1 MKKMVL
7 ALLMGLC
14 FIGMYGQADPVVR
27 SVRFE
32 AQSEAEMN
40 ALPANK
46 LQEGSV
52 CYREDT
58 DSLWRYNGSTW
69 AEISGSSGSGHIVQD
84 EGSPLTARANIN
96 FVGAGVTATDDSGN
110 DATVVTIPGTQISV
124 TTTSGWGDYVDT
136 QYTSGSPLSLSA
148 DTDTQLPNNRGTIV
162 DSEKPSDITEFVNSS
177 GLIVGN
183 EGDAY
188 VLTIEYKIVPTDP
201 GTTYV
206 ETWID
211 IGGAVGE
218 LYRRIVSFPKGNGVE
233 RTVTFSTGVYTLNTW
248 EANSGTPYIRAN
260 GTANVY
266 DIRFIVYRLH
276 KSGNEYVQSNS
287 ITSDMLAG
295 IINGNSPTTSEPFL
309 TENDIS
315 ATVQPYN
322 ANTDTDSTDDATL
335 AGNNVYTGT
344 QSFTNDISTT
354 GASDINF
361 QNSDILLSGDL
372 LEANKNT
379 IVTSGSDPTG
389 QASILFN
396 PNGTLFALTATPT
409 DITYNGNSLTASGSG
424 DLWSDVVDS
433 DILVDTDATYDL
445 GNATSQFNISHFE
458 RYTTPNVSNDAWWIM
473 DGSSGDHFG
482 LDYSATPSTAFSPL
496 YTFHNTGTP
505 TNSTDVATKAY
516 VDANSGSSD
525 YFLKETVR
533 TATTANITLSGD
545 QTVDGNNL
553 NNGERI
559 LVKDQT
565 DQTENGIYI
574 VNTSGAW
581 SRAADNDTKEDVA
594 RTLVY
599 VRAGS
604 TNFDKFFQTDF
615 DNVDVLDTNNVVF
628 TEVDLYGS
636 GSGDVT
642 AASNFGTDNV
652 LIRADGTGKGV
663 QSSGITISDTDLVT
677 FPGGTYYS
685 AGNMN
690 LGDSRF
696 YMGEDEGVSG
706 RRWSVEKSQATEKYV
721 FSYQQS
727 DQTTSTGGTYTAFYT
742 LDESGTPSGSTDLIP
757 KSYADANYD
766 DQTAAE
772 VTSSATGNI
781 AATNVDDA
789 IAELESEKLASI
801 SASRTNEE
809 TYSNV
814 IGQPYDDSVSDGAP
828 PAGTLILEYEV
839 PPAILGTGTTADM
852 DDYMGYNTG
861 TAGSGTSYTIQN
873 VVEGGFSYF
882 YVNAASEPTVSG
894 TGITVEKFPN
904 TTAFINNEDMYMC
917 VWAVTDTLVH
927 YWFVEKQ

>member
-1 MKKMVL
+1 MKRIMII
-7 ALLMGLC
+7 AFLLCSYFGGAQV
-14 FIGMYGQADPVVR
+14 IGADLVNFTVK
-27 SVRFE
+27 SE
-32 AQSEAEMN
+32 AQMN
-40 ALPANK
+40 AITVGQG
-46 LQEGSV
+46 LQEGSIL
-52 CYREDT
+52 YREDT

-69 AEISGSSGSGHIVQD
+69 AEMTGGSATTDASDLTSGVLADGRVQESNVTQHEAALTITESQISDLGSYLPLSGGTMIGNINANENQINNILQATFTNGLVNMQQYFRSSTAFEISFDGTVTNALNWNYGSGEWRI
-84 EGSPLTARANIN
+84 GANRILTTAD
-96 FVGAGVTATDDSGN
+96 GA
-110 DATVVTIPGTQISV
+110 
-124 TTTSGWGDYVDT
+124 
-136 QYTSGSPLSLSA
+136 
-148 DTDTQLPNNRGTIV
+148 
-162 DSEKPSDITEFVNSS
+162 
-177 GLIVGN
+177 
-183 EGDAY
+183 
-188 VLTIEYKIVPTDP
+188 
-201 GTTYV
+201 
-206 ETWID
+206 
-211 IGGAVGE
+211 
-218 LYRRIVSFPKGNGVE
+218 
-233 RTVTFSTGVYTLNTW
+233 
-248 EANSGTPYIRAN
+248 
-260 GTANVY
+260 
-266 DIRFIVYRLH
+266 
-276 KSGNEYVQSNS
+276 
-287 ITSDMLAG
+287 
-295 IINGNSPTTSEPFL
+295 
-309 TENDIS
+309 
-315 ATVQPYN
+315 
-322 ANTDTDSTDDATL
+322 
-335 AGNNVYTGT
+335 
-344 QSFTNDISTT
+344 
-354 GASDINF
+354 
-361 QNSDILLSGDL
+361 
-372 LEANKNT
+372 
-379 IVTSGSDPTG
+379 
-389 QASILFN
+389 
-396 PNGTLFALTATPT
+396 
-409 DITYNGNSLTASGSG
+409 GSG
-424 DLWSDVVDS
+424 DLWSDEVDS

-458 RYTTPNVSNDAWWIM
+458 RYTTPNISNDAWWIM

-516 VDANSGSSD
+516 VDANSGSGDSWSD
-525 YFLKETVR
+525 PVDSDIVPDVDNTRDLGSP
-533 TATTANITLSGD
+533 TTSFSQAYINNISFNVTDTEPSSTEGYMYSDLSEGRLRYH
-545 QTVDGNNL
+545 DGSS
-553 NNGERI
+553 
-559 LVKDQT
+559 
-565 DQTENGIYI
+565 Y
-574 VNTSGAW
+574 
-581 SRAADNDTKEDVA
+581 RALAFED
-594 RTLVY
+594 
-599 VRAGS
+599 
-604 TNFDKFFQTDF
+604 
-615 DNVDVLDTNNVVF
+615 
-628 TEVDLYGS
+628 EIGS

-652 LIRADGTGKGV
+652 LIRSDGTGKGV